1 MTESFAEVWR
11 GRVRCCGEHLA
22 QTVADEMAAVIATS
36 LAEKESADIAL
47 AGGGTPA
54 DCYRLLS
61 ERDLD
66 WRRVTVAPT
75 DERCVPPS
83 HPRSNRRM
91 IKETLMREGSPAA
104 HARLAT
110 LDGDYIAPPFD
121 LMLLGMGEDLHIA
134 SLFPSSAADEKRGGE
149 KNSTVRVISPDGEER
164 ISLTMSALLASRRIF
179 LMFSGDK
186 KKRALA
192 AAPSHSPA
200 ARLLTSA
207 PVQIFC
213 D

>member
-1 MTESFAEVWR
+1 MTESFAEVWS

-22 QTVADEMAAVIATS
+22 QTVADEMAAVIVTS
-36 LAEKESADIAL
+36 LAEKESANIAL

-91 IKETLMREGSPAA
+91 IKETLLREGSPAA

-134 SLFPSSAADEKRGGE
+134 SLFSPLSADDKRGGE
-149 KNSTVRVISPDGEER
+149 GSTIRVVSPDGEER

-186 KKRALA
+186 KKRTLA
-192 AAPSHSPA
+192 SAPPDSPA

>member
-1 MTESFAEVWR
+1 MTESFAEVWS

-22 QTVADEMAAVIATS
+22 QTVTDEMAAVIATS

-75 DERCVPPS
+75 DERYVPPS

-91 IKETLMREGSPAA
+91 IKETLLREGSPAA

-134 SLFPSSAADEKRGGE
+134 SLFPPLSADNKRGGE
-149 KNSTVRVISPDGEER
+149 GSTIRVVSPDGEER

-192 AAPSHSPA
+192 SASPDSPA
-200 ARLLTSA
+200 VRLLTSA

>member
-11 GRVRCCGEHLA
+11 NPVRCCGEHLA
-22 QTVADEMAAVIATS
+22 QTVADEMAAVIAAA

-91 IKETLMREGSPAA
+91 IKETLLREGSPAA
-104 HARLAT
+104 HARLAN

-134 SLFPSSAADEKRGGE
+134 SLFPPLSTDDKRGGE
-149 KNSTVRVISPDGEER
+149 GSTIRVISPDGEER

-186 KKRALA
+186 KKRAFA